1 MASLPLEVR
10 RHICFVRFN
19 QSPELAEATHEELE
33 RLSEEMAFGCGRKGS
48 KSNPDNFSRGESQFI
63 IEDLGEQGGRL
74 LAPTDPA
81 TAARPWR
88 VAVVDLDGHFAAAIV
103 IAGALVLINTTE
115 NNYLRGG
122 GALLATAMAH
132 DVLLKR
138 GLASP
143 AACSPAAGG
152 AGAAGGVGPSSS

>member
-1 MASLPLEVR
+1 MQTLPLEVR
-10 RHICFVRFN
+10 RRIAFVRYN
-19 QSPELAEATHEELE
+19 QVPELAEATHEELE
-33 RLSEEMAFGCGRKGS
+33 RLREEFAFGCGRKGS
-48 KSNPDNFSRGESQFI
+48 KSNPDNFGRGESQFI
-63 IEDLGEQGGRL
+63 IEDFGEEGQRCL

-88 VAVVDLDGHFAAAIV
+88 VAVVDLDGHFA
-103 IAGALVLINTTE
+103 IATVVAGTFLLLNTTE

-138 GLASP
+138 GVASP
-143 AACSPAAGG
+143 AACTPAAAAFGG
-152 AGAAGGVGPSSS
+152 AGASSS